1 MDCTG
6 NGDPF
11 PSHMNLAVACS
22 RCENHCEEKYLN
34 QKESS
39 CSFQYMNSE
48 GNIHHSLTRSCTFS
62 QAIFSWAFR
71 AALGSQK
78 KCIRFKR
85 GTPKVLDAG
94 RKKVSWLPR
103 YATKKYT
110 EESSETENI

>member
-1 MDCTG
+1 MG
-6 NGDPF
+6 GPF
-11 PSHMNLAVACS
+11 SSHMNLAVACS

-48 GNIHHSLTRSCTFS
+48 GNIHHSLTRSYTLLV
-62 QAIFSWAFR
+62 SWAFR
-71 AALGSQK
+71 ALGSQK

-94 RKKVSWLPR
+94 RKKVSLLPR